1 MEQSIKQTIV
11 TKLKDYMELHQL
23 TQADVSKKSG
33 VRKEY
38 INIML
43 KEDSN
48 FMYGAGNN
56 KQGFIPVAHFYALS
70 ELCGYSI
77 KKTFWET
84 QPTPQTIAILANLKE
99 AKEQGVT
106 NVFYGETGSG
116 KTHTIQLFASKNP
129 HDTFVVTVGSSDN
142 LIHILEKIEDQLKI
156 TPGKGKTGKIRNV
169 SKSLRDLKSRGYT
182 PQLIFDES
190 EYMKLPTLNAVKEL
204 YDNLQFYCS
213 IVLVGTD
220 QLREKLNQ
228 LLKKNRVGIPQFY
241 RRIKFG
247 IRIIPN
253 IDRSY
258 EIFIREIEDK
268 NLRKF
273 VQKHCDNYGELHD
286 CLVPAMREADR
297 TKEPL
302 TVELVR
308 KVLNIPEGM
317 YD

>member
-48 FMYGAGNN
+48 FMYDAGNN
-56 KQGFIPVAHFYALS
+56 KQGFIPAAHFHALA

-77 KKTFWET
+77 EKTYWET

-99 AKEQGVT
+99 AKEHGVT
-106 NVFYGETGSG
+106 NVFFGETGSG
-116 KTHTIQLFASKNP
+116 KTHTIQIFASKNP

-142 LIHILEKIEDQLKI
+142 LGDLIEKVVDQLKI
-156 TPGKGKTGKIRNV
+156 TAGKTKAAKLRDI
-169 SKSLRDLKSRGYT
+169 SKRMRDLKAQGYT
-182 PQLIFDES
+182 PQLIFDEA
-190 EYMKLPTLNAVKEL
+190 EYMKQPALCAMKEL
-204 YDNLQFYCS
+204 YDNLQHYCS

-220 QLREKLNQ
+220 QLRDNLDKLRKRN
-228 LLKKNRVGIPQFY
+228 KAGIPQFY

-247 IRIIPN
+247 IRVLPN

-258 EIFIREIEDK
+258 SIFIQEIEDK

-302 TVELVR
+302 TEQLVR

>member
-11 TKLKDYMELHQL
+11 TKLKEYMETHQL
-23 TQADVSKKSG
+23 TQADISKKSG

-38 INIML
+38 VNIIL

-48 FMYGAGNN
+48 FMYDAGNN
-56 KQGFIPVAHFYALS
+56 KQGFIPAAHFHALA

-77 KKTFWET
+77 EKTYWET

-99 AKEQGVT
+99 AKEQGIT

-129 HDTFVVTVGSSDN
+129 HDTFIVKVGSSDN

-156 TPGKGKTGKIRNV
+156 PYGKGKAGKIRNV
-169 SKSLRDLKSRGYT
+169 SKTLRELKSRGYT
-182 PQLIFDES
+182 PQLILDES
-190 EYMKLPTLNAVKEL
+190 EFMKLPTLNMIKDL

-213 IVLVGTD
+213 IVLMGTD
-220 QLREKLNQ
+220 QLRQNIDK
-228 LLKKNRVGIPQFY
+228 LLKKNRVGIPQLY

-258 EIFIREIEDK
+258 SIFIQEIEDK

-302 TVELVR
+302 TEQLVR

>member
-23 TQADVSKKSG
+23 TQSDVSKKSG

-48 FMYGAGNN
+48 FMYDAGNN
-56 KQGFIPVAHFYALS
+56 KQGFIPVAHFYALA

-77 KKTFWET
+77 EKTYWET

-99 AKEQGVT
+99 AKEQGIT

-129 HDTFVVTVGSSDN
+129 HDTFVVKVGSTDN
-142 LIHILEKIEDQLKI
+142 LINILEKIEDQLKI
-156 TPGKGKTGKIRNV
+156 IHSKGKSGKLRNI
-169 SKSLRDLKSRGYT
+169 SKNLRELKSRGYT
-182 PQLIFDES
+182 PQLILDES
-190 EYMKLPTLNAVKEL
+190 ELMRLPALNMIKDL

-213 IVLVGTD
+213 IVLMGTD
-220 QLREKLNQ
+220 QLRENIDK
-228 LLKKNRVGIPQFY
+228 LLKRNKVGIPQLY

-258 EIFIREIEDK
+258 SIFIQEIEDK

-297 TKEPL
+297 TKAPL
-302 TVELVR
+302 TEQLVR